1 MRVCIYIYICIY
13 NGCVYVSLAHA
24 RIRSQICI
32 HIEIY
37 IYHICHILY
46 MYIYKKNTLCDEA
59 GHSDAKLAA
68 FGVPQGGSNSLD
80 RFLIRIRGAGPKWF
94 ILGLR
99 GSVVTSRR
107 VANVS

>member
-1 MRVCIYIYICIY
+1 MCVCITRTCSHTLTDMHTYRNIYISYLSYFIY
-13 NGCVYVSLAHA
+13 VY
-24 RIRSQICI
+24 IQ
-32 HIEIY
+32 
-37 IYHICHILY
+37 
-46 MYIYKKNTLCDEA
+46 KNTLCDEA